1 MGCSVSKGAIGAS
14 VIVGATGVSVGG
26 GVIGVSVAVG
36 ASVTVGTLVIIILGP
51 SVGVDTGA
59 SLGMS
64 DGMSDGKLD
73 GRKRSEGERL
83 GKTDDVLADA
93 DGRTVDLR

>member
-1 MGCSVSKGAIGAS
+1 M
-14 VIVGATGVSVGG
+14 
-26 GVIGVSVAVG
+26 
-36 ASVTVGTLVIIILGP
+36 ILGP

-64 DGMSDGKLD
+64 DGMSDGTLD

-83 GKTDDVLADA
+83 GKTDDALADA